1 MSTMNTSSLL
11 RYLCR
16 VLLAGVVV
24 VSLSA
29 CTDRADDDLT
39 LDDTTAV
46 PGDTTGMM
54 MDPGGMQADPGAMQG
69 HMAMNGDTV
78 DVALVDFDINMPST
92 LPAGS
97 VVFRVT
103 NQGSGEH
110 NFEVEGQGNEHVF
123 PQNLEP
129 GETQT
134 MQVDLQQGSYEVYCP
149 VGDHRSRGMESDL
162 TVESSMGMN

>member
-1 MSTMNTSSLL
+1 MSTMNTASLL

-16 VLLAGVVV
+16 LVLAGVVV

-29 CTDRADDDLT
+29 CTDRADDDLP

-46 PGDTTGMM
+46 
-54 MDPGGMQADPGAMQG
+54 PGGMQADPGAMQG

-78 DVALVDFDINMPST
+78 DVALVDYDINMPST

-123 PQNLEP
+123 PQNLQP